1 MDAVMQAL
9 IKALEENDC
18 NDVIE
23 ALAYT
28 FFIDKKGTLNKDAVN
43 IFKAA
48 TKASVYVVGYNG
60 LGLLICRMD
69 YKGRTIFFG

>member
-9 IKALEENDC
+9 IKALDENDC

-28 FFIDKKGTLNKDAVN
+28 FFIDKKGTLSKDAVDK
-43 IFKAA
+43 FKTTTGAR
-48 TKASVYVVGYNG
+48 VYAVGRNG